1 MLLQSKIL
9 WWLFNLKAA
18 SANCTSEAKINGFK
32 NRGHFFTV
40 SQPVK
45 ISSKIKECSGM
56 VATAKD
62 STFWV
67 HNDGGNKAE
76 LFEIDRK
83 GKLLTTLPLP
93 KAKNI
98 DWEEITRD
106 EKGNIYVGDFGN
118 NANDRKDLTIYKF
131 PENEP
136 DKMEKITFNYAYQKQ
151 FPPAKNELNYDCEAF
166 FALGDSLYLFTKNR
180 GNKAVRMYALTT
192 QAGNYSIVH
201 KDDIFIKTMVTG
213 AAISPDKKTF
223 ALLSYGKV
231 LLFGIDNQQV
241 NFRKSIDCFKFAHKQ
256 AEAIVFITN
265 KKLMISNEQGELF
278 TVSLER

>member
-56 VATAKD
+56 VATVKD

-67 HNDGGNKAE
+67 HNDGGNRAE

-93 KAKNI
+93 KAKNV

-106 EKGNIYVGDFGN
+106 EKGNIYV
-118 NANDRKDLTIYKF
+118 
-131 PENEP
+131 
-136 DKMEKITFNYAYQKQ
+136 
-151 FPPAKNELNYDCEAF
+151 
-166 FALGDSLYLFTKNR
+166 
-180 GNKAVRMYALTT
+180 
-192 QAGNYSIVH
+192 
-201 KDDIFIKTMVTG
+201 
-213 AAISPDKKTF
+213 
-223 ALLSYGKV
+223 
-231 LLFGIDNQQV
+231 
-241 NFRKSIDCFKFAHKQ
+241 
-256 AEAIVFITN
+256 
-265 KKLMISNEQGELF
+265 
-278 TVSLER
+278 

>member
-45 ISSKIKECSGM
+45 IFSKIKECSGM

-76 LFEIDRK
+76 LFEIDKK

-93 KAKNI
+93 KAKNV

-106 EKGNIYVGDFGN
+106 EKGNIYGN
-118 NANDRKDLTIYKF
+118 NTNDRRDLTIYKF
-131 PENEP
+131 PENQP

-166 FALGDSLYLFTKNR
+166 FAFGDSLYLFTKNR

-201 KDDIFIKTMVTG
+201 KDDIYIKTMVTG
-213 AAISPDKKTF
+213 AAISPDKKKF
-223 ALLSYGKV
+223 ALLTYGKV
-231 LLFGIDNQQV
+231 LLFSIDNQQV
-241 NFRKSIDCFKFAHKQ
+241 DFKKPIDCFKFAHKQ
-256 AEAIVFITN
+256 TEAIVFITN
-265 KKLMISNEQGELF
+265 KKLIISNEQGELF
-278 TVSLER
+278 TVSMER

>member
-1 MLLQSKIL
+1 MFLQSKVL

-18 SANCTSEAKINGFK
+18 STNCTPEVRIDGFK

-40 SQPVK
+40 SHPAK
-45 ISSKIKECSGM
+45 ISPKIVECSGM
-56 VATAKD
+56 VATSKD

-83 GKLLTTLPLP
+83 GKLLSILPLTTT
-93 KAKNI
+93 KNI

-106 EKGNIYVGDFGN
+106 DKGNIYIGDFGN
-118 NANDRKDLTIYKF
+118 NANNRKDLTIYKF
-131 PENEP
+131 PENQP

-151 FPPAKNELNYDCEAF
+151 FPPTKSELNYDCEAF

-180 GNKAVRMYALTT
+180 GNKAVRMYALST
-192 QAGNYSIVH
+192 QAGNYSITH

-213 AAISPDKKTF
+213 AAISPDKRTF
-223 ALLSYGKV
+223 ALLTYGKV
-231 LLFGIDNQQV
+231 FLFGFENQQV
-241 NFRKSIDCFKFAHKQ
+241 NFKKPIDCFKFAHQQ

-278 TVSLER
+278 TVSMER